1 MNQQRKFASTNFYC
15 SISIALM
22 MFTAGSAAEEKIT
35 AAEMREFIP
44 PNTLSGRNDKQIMV
58 HVYHD
63 PSGKME
69 GVAKRQGTHYDSGN
83 WTITDDDQYCRKW
96 ERWRLKELDCFHI
109 YRLGDNHYR
118 LESVTSKYDSRV
130 KVREGNP
137 EHLKVY

>member
-69 GVAKRQGTHYDSGN
+69 GVAK
-83 WTITDDDQYCRKW
+83 
-96 ERWRLKELDCFHI
+96 
-109 YRLGDNHYR
+109 
-118 LESVTSKYDSRV
+118 
-130 KVREGNP
+130 
-137 EHLKVY
+137 